1 MTNVL
6 NSTNVC
12 VIGHTDICR
21 GLGICDYL
29 LNVSGSPTVSH
40 PTGGRTSVKHYLYSF
55 KKHILYRIT
64 GGTPRSV
71 RVANVAPSSHLRYV
85 QHNIADRDKRIRNDA
100 VLVDAAQDI
109 RQR

>member
-12 VIGHTDICR
+12 VIGRTDICR

-40 PTGGRTSVKHYLYSF
+40 PTRGPTNVKLCLYSF
-55 KKHILYRIT
+55 IKHVLYRIT

-71 RVANVAPSSHLRYV
+71 RVANVAPPSHLRYV
-85 QHNIADRDKRIRNDA
+85 QHDIPDRDKRIRNDA
-100 VLVDAAQDI
+100 VLVDAA
-109 RQR
+109 